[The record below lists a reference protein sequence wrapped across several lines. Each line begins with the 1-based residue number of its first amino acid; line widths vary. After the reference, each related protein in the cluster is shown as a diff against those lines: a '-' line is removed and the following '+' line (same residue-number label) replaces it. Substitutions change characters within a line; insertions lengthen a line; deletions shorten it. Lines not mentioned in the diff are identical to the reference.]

1 MEFKRL
7 SKFEN
12 DLKYT
17 KSAQAW
23 ENLLVAISTF
33 TVGEKSQEVISS
45 YHLKHAEA
53 TTASDAGK
61 HLRKAN
67 LVLQQSLVKN
77 DKLFRENY
85 NRDVWIAVGVGGIGV
100 PLGVVIGTV
109 AGSMGF
115 IGLGMPIGMVL
126 GILIGKNL
134 DQKAKKEGQVYAIN
148 S

>member
-1 MEFKRL
+1 M
-7 SKFEN
+7 
-12 DLKYT
+12 
-17 KSAQAW
+17 
-23 ENLLVAISTF
+23 
-33 TVGEKSQEVISS
+33 
-45 YHLKHAEA
+45 
-53 TTASDAGK
+53 
-61 HLRKAN
+61 
-67 LVLQQSLVKN
+67 KN

-109 AGSMGF
+109 SGSMGF